1 MNGLLKKFPI
11 LLAVWLAAASCTQ
24 AQQPQGTDSIKVIT
38 WEAADVTNTSALL
51 SGRYTGVTS
60 EVRDH
65 GFYWGTSESSMT
77 QQLGLSSSKEQ
88 EADFTATLSSL
99 EPGTT
104 YYFKAYVTVWDS
116 VAGKFVDIE
125 GGVKSFTTAG
135 GDTPGPDDN
144 PDDNPDDKP
153 DDKPD
158 DNPQPVTGLQYLG
171 CYEMP
176 AMSLKDPSNAS
187 GSGMERLGSTKWYN
201 YLTTND
207 NQMVVTHTYAYYG
220 KTYRNWTAL
229 VDKDKKASLW
239 NAFVM
244 HDDAYPDNNYGRYN
258 SWKEDPGIPA
268 SWQSCF
274 SSSGYSRGHMV
285 ASNYRQ
291 ANADANSQTFYYTNQ
306 ALQYQTSFND
316 GVWNNLENAVV
327 ANAPSGRDTLYV
339 VVGLLYE
346 DNNKLS
352 GVPVP
357 SHFYK
362 CLMKCSFS
370 SSGEMTSA
378 KGCAYIFTN
387 EAHSKMAYSDGI
399 TTINAMEERS
409 GFDFFTNVPKQL
421 QDAAESSSKP
431 IW

>member
-65 GFYWGTSESSMT
+65 GFYWGTSESSLT

-116 VAGKFVDIE
+116 AAGKFVDVE
-125 GGVKSFTTAG
+125 GAVKSFTTAG
-135 GDTPGPDDN
+135 GDTPAPGPDDT
-144 PDDNPDDKP
+144 
-153 DDKPD
+153 PD

-171 CYEMP
+171 CYEIP
-176 AMSLKDPSNAS
+176 AVLLKDSNAS
-187 GSGMERLGSTKWYN
+187 RSGQEKFGSTKWYN
-201 YLTTND
+201 YVTSNED
-207 NQMVVTHTYAYYG
+207 RMVVTHTYNYDG
-220 KTYRNWTAL
+220 RQYRNYTCM
-229 VDKDKKASLW
+229 VDRTKKAPLW
-239 NAFVM
+239 SAFVM
-244 HDDAYPDNNYGRYN
+244 HKKAYPDNNLGRTGSFSDN
-258 SWKEDPGIPA
+258 WDPGIPS
-268 SWQSCF
+268 SWQQE
-274 SSSGYSRGHMV
+274 SSANGYSRGHLV

-291 ANADANSQTFYYTNQ
+291 ACTDANKQTFYATNQ
-306 ALQYQTSFND
+306 ALQQQNGFN
-316 GVWNNLENAVV
+316 GAIWEKLEQKVV
-327 ANAPSGRDTLYV
+327 SATPSGSDTLYV
-339 VVGLLYE
+339 TVGLLFE
-346 DNNKLS
+346 D
-352 GVPVP
+352 GVSLPSFSTPCP

-362 CLMKCSFS
+362 LLMKCSFD
-370 SSGEMTSA
+370 SSGNMTAA
-378 KGCAYIFTN
+378 KGCAYLFEN
-387 EAHSKMAYSDGI
+387 VSHSTSEYDNAKYR
-399 TTINAMEERS
+399 TTIDAIEERS
-409 GFDFFTNVPKQL
+409 GFDFFTNVPKEL